1 MICANKAKKLK
12 QWHDCGDGMIKMYK
26 KLGAEV
32 CFGNI
37 TKANQRLKQATVQES
52 RLNVSIPRDNF
63 KQKWLSDYYYYYY
76 TAF

>member
-1 MICANKAKKLK
+1 MVCANKARKVK
-12 QWHDCGDGMIKMYK
+12 QRHNSGDGMIKMYK

-32 CFGNI
+32 CFGNLS
-37 TKANQRLKQATVQES
+37 KANQKLKKATVQES

-63 KQKWLSDYYYYYY
+63 KQKWWLSDYYY